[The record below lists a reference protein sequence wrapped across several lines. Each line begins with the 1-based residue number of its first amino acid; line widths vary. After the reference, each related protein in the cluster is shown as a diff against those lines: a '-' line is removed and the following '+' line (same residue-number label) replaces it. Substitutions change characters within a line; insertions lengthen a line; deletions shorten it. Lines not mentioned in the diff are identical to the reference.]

1 MFCFARNSLRISTY
15 HRIDWDLPTQREE
28 RVKRDL
34 EEYPKLPFFK
44 QTSALQWTHG
54 KKRSWQIYVRNFSTN
69 WQSKFPTS
77 LLVYYSN
84 YPLLRWESEITPEI
98 AILEPYITKAFSV
111 FEFSVVNE
119 FDEKRG
125 FLHPY
130 GNLASPSLFQW
141 RKFKNLT
148 FFFLRQGV
156 PKVDDY
162 SKPCV
167 NLGEFHKNP
176 PKFRIF
182 DILNQFLVDI
192 FDIFRH
198 FLSFLEGELCQQIY
212 EESDRTARHVW
223 IWRGFGI
230 AWNRKSEVWV
240 YEAIGV
246 WESKIHGKGSF
257 SKGKFQPW
265 GCDWF
270 DRAVE
275 RVQKS
280 RFDVWMCKSP
290 PSVWIRLH

>member
-1 MFCFARNSLRISTY
+1 MGIWNHTWNCNPGTLHNQSLFSVWIFCSQWIWRETWVFASLRKFSF
-15 HRIDWDLPTQREE
+15 
-28 RVKRDL
+28 
-34 EEYPKLPFFK
+34 PKPF
-44 QTSALQWTHG
+44 SMA
-54 KKRSWQIYVRNFSTN
+54 
-69 WQSKFPTS
+69 
-77 LLVYYSN
+77 
-84 YPLLRWESEITPEI
+84 EIQ
-98 AILEPYITKAFSV
+98 
-111 FEFSVVNE
+111 E
-119 FDEKRG
+119 FD
-125 FLHPY
+125 L
-130 GNLASPSLFQW
+130 
-141 RKFKNLT
+141 
-148 FFFLRQGV
+148 FFLRQGV